1 MKITKSQ
8 LRSLVQEELKSLSED
23 DWPKKVKKGRFT
35 DYCKGAGFDGPGIG
49 CAEKAMDSSD
59 DSVRGM
65 ASFYMNTVKPKGKD
79 ASDVAE
85 ENLKL
90 TKEALSVMIQD
101 VLEEKDWI
109 QKVDKEI
116 KKDGTE
122 GVCTGKKFGGPTCRP
137 GTQRYNLAK
146 TFRKMNEV
154 TAGARKVRRL

>member
-8 LRSLVQEELKSLSED
+8 LQNIVQEELKSLGED

-59 DSVRGM
+59 ASVRGM

-85 ENLKL
+85 ESQQL
-90 TKEALSVMIQD
+90 TKQTLQEYI
-101 VLEEKDWI
+101 
-109 QKVDKEI
+109 KEI
-116 KKDGTE
+116 
-122 GVCTGKKFGGPTCRP
+122 
-137 GTQRYNLAK
+137 LA
-146 TFRKMNEV
+146 EV
-154 TAGARKVRRL
+154 TAGAQKFTQFDDVVNQWFIAQICMMKNSPQTWKRLLILLSHPRWKI